1 MVAEEKTSWLAPFG
15 KQYVVATVLLLVIMA
30 LGYAG
35 IVYGGNSQIIL
46 FLIGDRGFGAGSVF
60 AITAWAGVA
69 ASAVYLLNAFF
80 GQRFERKWTQ
90 LFGAAL
96 FAGSYWGMYSS
107 HSKAAVTAWFILA
120 NVGGIMWLWSMYVY
134 IPNNYPTRMR
144 SLGTGWTDGIGHVG
158 AWGGVLIAGQLFS
171 VASPRSFFW
180 FITIPCAILPA
191 VLLAIFGKNQRRRA
205 LEELAR

>member
-1 MVAEEKTSWLAPFG
+1 
-15 KQYVVATVLLLVIMA
+15 VIMA

-107 HSKAAVTAWFILA
+107 HSKAAVTTWFILA
-120 NVGGIMWLWSMYVY
+120 NVGGILWLWSMYVY

-144 SLGTGWTDGIGHVG
+144 SLGTGWTDGVGHLG
-158 AWGGVLIAGQLFS
+158 AWGGVLIAGQLF
-171 VASPRSFFW
+171 VVGAPRSFVV
-180 FITIPCAILPA
+180 FITIPCALIPGILI
-191 VLLAIFGKNQRRRA
+191 AIFGKRQRARA
-205 LEELAR
+205 LEEMAR